1 MPVRKIKIE
10 NDYDEEKS
18 IPLASNHSITPIY
31 VPLKQIFLVVMVIGF
46 VYQASAIYQESIVQN
61 KVEVDKWE
69 ECLQGYVQGVC
80 TPKGKKDSLKDE
92 KACRDAYECIQRG
105 VRSPTWVDLC
115 YEAAKNTGIS
125 FGLPVLVG
133 VIVYRMI

>member
-61 KVEVDKWE
+61 KVGSRQMGGMPSRICARCVYSEG
-69 ECLQGYVQGVC
+69 Q
-80 TPKGKKDSLKDE
+80 KG
-92 KACRDAYECIQRG
+92 
-105 VRSPTWVDLC
+105 
-115 YEAAKNTGIS
+115 
-125 FGLPVLVG
+125 
-133 VIVYRMI
+133 